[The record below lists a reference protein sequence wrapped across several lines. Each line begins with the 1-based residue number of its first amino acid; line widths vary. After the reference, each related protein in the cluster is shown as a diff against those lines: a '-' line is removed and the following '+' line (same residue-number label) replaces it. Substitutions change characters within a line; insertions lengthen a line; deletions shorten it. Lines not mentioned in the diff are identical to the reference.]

1 MFHLLVKY
9 DGWAAARDSM
19 PQDRVFEHT
28 HAAIVE
34 QFKPGDTLDIDR
46 ITSVPALFV
55 SESKSKGNQE
65 ARAGY
70 ITNAK
75 ISTKNVNVEYGFYE
89 GLPPIPNSTLEE
101 LSTELDIDKWEFSR
115 THWSIKNV
123 DLFRILLGTRVGAL
137 PSPRLFK
144 LDHVDGTEDNLL
156 SVMMPFDS
164 RFDKV
169 YATIQA
175 TAEAMKMQ
183 CLRADNIWKHDT
195 IIQDVVSLINS
206 SRMIVCDCTGRNPNV
221 FYEVGI
227 AHTLGRQVILITQS
241 EADIPFDLRHLRY
254 VTYLN
259 NSEGRATL
267 AKRIGQRIQTL
278 LEAARNERV

>member
-9 DGWAAARDSM
+9 DGWALSRDSI
-19 PQDRVFEHT
+19 PHDRVFEHT

-34 QFKPGDTLDIDR
+34 HFRPAGSLDIDR
-46 ITSVPALFV
+46 ITSIPALFM
-55 SESKSKGNQE
+55 SESKSKGKQE

-70 ITNAK
+70 ITHAK
-75 ISTKNVNVEYGFYE
+75 ISTKNVIVEYGFYE

-123 DLFRILLGTRVGAL
+123 DLFRVLLGTRVGAL

-144 LDHVDGTEDNLL
+144 LDRVDGAEDNLL

-164 RFDKV
+164 RFDNV
-169 YATIQA
+169 YATIEA
-175 TAEAMKMQ
+175 TAQAMKMQ
-183 CLRADNIWKHDT
+183 CLRADNIWKDET
-195 IIQDVVSLINS
+195 IIQDIVSLINS
-206 SRMIVCDCTGRNPNV
+206 SRIIVCDCTGRNANV

-241 EADIPFDLRHLRY
+241 EGDIPFDLRHLRY
-254 VTYLN
+254 VMYLN
-259 NSEGRATL
+259 NSEGRTDL
-267 AKRIGQRIQTL
+267 AERIEQRIKTL
-278 LEAARNERV
+278 LKATRKDPV